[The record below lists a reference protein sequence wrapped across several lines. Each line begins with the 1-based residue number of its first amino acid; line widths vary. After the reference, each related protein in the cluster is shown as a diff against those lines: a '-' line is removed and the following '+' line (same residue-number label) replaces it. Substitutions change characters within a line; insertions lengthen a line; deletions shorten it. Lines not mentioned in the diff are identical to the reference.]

1 MNFTLKKT
9 KRKEIAIY
17 KSLYI
22 KENLVKQIEEIARV
36 NETSFNNVII
46 SMIESCLNE
55 QKEEEKINN

>member
-36 NETSFNNVII
+36 NDTSFNNVII

>member
-22 KENLVKQIEEIARV
+22 KENLVKQIEEIARA
-36 NETSFNNVII
+36 NDTSFNNVII

>member
-22 KENLVKQIEEIARV
+22 KENLVKKIEEIERV
-36 NETSFNNVII
+36 NDTSFNNVII